1 MTMRSGD
8 KLPTALVSSGQSICE
23 GGWEGEA
30 DIQKR
35 TDAHVAA
42 WATHLAAVNG
52 QRAQT
57 ANADRALEP
66 KRPSEAPP
74 TAKTK
79 KTAQVEAHF
88 TRACIYCPAVSGIS
102 RPRRDGLV
110 LAWGAYH
117 LWPGQNGISAR
128 ALIKNE

>member
-8 KLPTALVSSGQSICE
+8 KLPKSLVSSGQSIYE
-23 GGWEGEA
+23 RGWEGVA

-35 TDAHVAA
+35 ADAHVAA
-42 WATHLAAVNG
+42 WTTHLAAVNG

-66 KRPSEAPP
+66 ERPSEAPA

-79 KTAQVEAHF
+79 KTA
-88 TRACIYCPAVSGIS
+88 
-102 RPRRDGLV
+102 
-110 LAWGAYH
+110 
-117 LWPGQNGISAR
+117 
-128 ALIKNE
+128 